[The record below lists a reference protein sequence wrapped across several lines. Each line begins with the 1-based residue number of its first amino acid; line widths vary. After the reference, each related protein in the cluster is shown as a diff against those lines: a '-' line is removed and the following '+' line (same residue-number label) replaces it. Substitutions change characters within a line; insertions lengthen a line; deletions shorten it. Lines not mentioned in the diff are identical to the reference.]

1 MREFLK
7 GLDLDKETIDTIMA
21 EYGKNVTGLKEQ
33 IEDYKKQVSDYEEQV
48 KDLNSKVEEDAE
60 SLKNLETL
68 TNENKDL
75 KADIQL
81 NGVNVK
87 KEFSKF
93 VRSEVM
99 SRVDDKTDFS
109 KALEGYK
116 KENPQFFGDVV
127 VKKVQTSPSL
137 NGGTPPQTTNTIMN
151 DLIRGVKEN

>member
-33 IEDYKKQVSDYEEQV
+33 IEDYKKQVSDFEGQV
-48 KDLNSKVEEDAE
+48 KDLTEKNEKNEE
-60 SLKNLETL
+60 SLKTLESL

-81 NGVNVK
+81 NGANIK

-99 SRVDDKTDFS
+99 QRVDDKTDFS

>member
-48 KDLNSKVEEDAE
+48 KDLNSKVEENAE
-60 SLKNLETL
+60 SLKDLEML

-99 SRVDDKTDFS
+99 SRVDDDTDFS
-109 KALEGYK
+109 EALEDYK

-137 NGGTPPQTTNTIMN
+137 NGGTPPETTNTIMN
-151 DLIRGVKEN
+151 DIIRGVKNN

>member
-21 EYGKNVTGLKEQ
+21 EYGKNVQGLKEQ
-33 IEDYKKQVSDYEEQV
+33 VEEYKTKASNFEGQV
-48 KDLNSKVEEDAE
+48 KELTEKNEKNEE

-116 KENPQFFGDVV
+116 KENPQFFGDVQ

-137 NGGTPPQTTNTIMN
+137 NGGTPPETTNSIMN
-151 DLIRGVKEN
+151 DIIRGVKNN